1 MEAEGSNRTP
11 EQARIS
17 ITLGSDMEST
27 VEESGRHTVVLTVEV
42 PPEEFARDLDR
53 AYRRISQQVKIPGF
67 RKGHVPRR
75 IIDAQIGHDAVMQEF
90 IEDSI
95 PQYYSKAVRE
105 HELAPIADPE
115 ISLEKTDEGQTLV
128 FSATVEIR
136 PRLQLDDWR
145 EVVMGVEAPDPA
157 VTDADVDEFVD
168 RLRDRFSE
176 VETVGHP
183 AHRGDYVLADIRASV
198 HGEELPDLTLTD
210 HLYEVGAGSIVEELD
225 EELVNSSAGQILKFN
240 ATLPERFG
248 ERAGQE
254 VTFQVLVKEV
264 KAKRL
269 PAADDEFAKMAS
281 EFDTMDELRADLRE
295 KLADAKAADARGV
308 YRDRILQALV
318 DHVDVDLPDRLV
330 DHETEHRVEEATRR
344 AERAGLTLDQV
355 LASQDWDE
363 LRFRS
368 DARAHAIRAITQD
381 LVLEAVA
388 RREGITVTPEEI
400 AQAVAELAQ
409 ALGRDPKEVARSI
422 ERSGQVTSLA
432 GDIIRT
438 KALDLLVDTAEGTAS
453 EAPAEEEPE
462 GTEEP
467 TDPIPNDHGAKE

>member
-1 MEAEGSNRTP
+1 
-11 EQARIS
+11 
-17 ITLGSDMEST
+17 
-27 VEESGRHTVVLTVEV
+27 V
-42 PPEEFARDLDR
+42 
-53 AYRRISQQVKIPGF
+53 
-67 RKGHVPRR
+67 
-75 IIDAQIGHDAVMQEF
+75 
-90 IEDSI
+90 
-95 PQYYSKAVRE
+95 
-105 HELAPIADPE
+105 
-115 ISLEKTDEGQTLV
+115 
-128 FSATVEIR
+128 
-136 PRLQLDDWR
+136 
-145 EVVMGVEAPDPA
+145 